1 MLRVRP
7 IRLPQLG
14 HKCFEVRLSPS
25 MVKDSDFRADHAVMA
40 VTVDRDFWQ
49 GRHPAGGTILTTYL
63 ANSADRESCPDVN
76 LPRPQR
82 MLSQLRLMPDRELGP
97 CPA

>member
-14 HKCFEVRLSPS
+14 HKCFEVSPS
-25 MVKDSDFRADHAVMA
+25 MVEIVTSRADHAVMA

-49 GRHPAGGTILTTYL
+49 G
-63 ANSADRESCPDVN
+63 
-76 LPRPQR
+76 
-82 MLSQLRLMPDRELGP
+82 
-97 CPA
+97 

>member
-14 HKCFEVRLSPS
+14 HKFFEVRLSPS
-25 MVKDSDFRADHAVMA
+25 MVEIRDFQGGSCRHR

-49 GRHPAGGTILTTYL
+49 GRHP
-63 ANSADRESCPDVN
+63 REIRS
-76 LPRPQR
+76 
-82 MLSQLRLMPDRELGP
+82 S
-97 CPA
+97 

>member
-14 HKCFEVRLSPS
+14 HKCFEVSPS
-25 MVKDSDFRADHAVMA
+25 MVEIVTSRADHAVMA

-49 GRHPAGGTILTTYL
+49 GRRSASPSRAARRHATCADDMSGRLLTQGSLWQSGNAEIGRT
-63 ANSADRESCPDVN
+63 SRVN
-76 LPRPQR
+76 ACKRRPR
-82 MLSQLRLMPDRELGP
+82 
-97 CPA
+97 